1 MSFIIFPED
10 YVNKDN
16 KKKVS
21 EILHRYSIANRL
33 VVGIDNYTKEEC
45 IKDLEELGE
54 TKIIK
59 NIDKILLSGGFE

>member
-1 MSFIIFPED
+1 MSFLIFP
-10 YVNKDN
+10 KDFIDIKN
-16 KKKVS
+16 EKRVF
-21 EILHRYSIANRL
+21 EILNRYSIANRL